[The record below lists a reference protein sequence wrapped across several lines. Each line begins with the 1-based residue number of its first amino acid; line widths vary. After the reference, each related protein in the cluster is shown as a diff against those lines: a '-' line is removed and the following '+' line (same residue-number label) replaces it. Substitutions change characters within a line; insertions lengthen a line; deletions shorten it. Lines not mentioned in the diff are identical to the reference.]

1 MAEDENKEI
10 KTRNWQQE
18 LGRIVRFGI
27 TGSLSTLVHYGAYL
41 LALLWMNATLA
52 YTVGYG
58 VGFCVNY
65 VMTTF
70 FTFKKR
76 PSKKNA
82 AGFLASHIVNYL
94 LEIGVLNVMIFCG
107 IDERLAGILT
117 LIVVVPINFL
127 ILRFVFVSN
136 TDELP

>member
-1 MAEDENKEI
+1 MMW
-10 KTRNWQQE
+10 RQE
-18 LGRIVRFGI
+18 LGRIIRFGI
-27 TGSLSTLVHYGAYL
+27 TGTLSTLLHYGAYL

-58 VGFCVNY
+58 VGLCLNY

-70 FTFKKR
+70 FTFHKQ

-82 AGFLASHIVNYL
+82 AGFVASHIVNYL
-94 LEIGVLNVMIFCG
+94 LEIGVLNAFIWFSV
-107 IDERLAGILT
+107 DERLAGILT

-127 ILRFVFVSN
+127 ILRFVFVRDRNS
-136 TDELP
+136 

>member
-1 MAEDENKEI
+1 MESGKKDWRK
-10 KTRNWQQE
+10 E
-18 LGRIVRFGI
+18 LGRIIRFGI

-41 LALLWMNATLA
+41 LALLWISPTAA

-58 VGFCVNY
+58 VGLCVNY

-70 FTFKKR
+70 FTFKEH

-82 AGFLASHIVNYL
+82 AGFIASHIVNYL
-94 LEIGVLNVMIFCG
+94 LEISILNLFLYYGM
-107 IDERLAGILT
+107 EKRLAGILV

-127 ILRFVFVSN
+127 ILRFVFVRKQ
-136 TDELP
+136 

>member
-1 MAEDENKEI
+1 MM
-10 KTRNWQQE
+10 WQQE
-18 LGRIVRFGI
+18 LGRIIRFGI
-27 TGSLSTLVHYGAYL
+27 TGTLSTLLHYGAYL

-58 VGFCVNY
+58 VGLCLNY

-70 FTFKKR
+70 FTFHKQ

-82 AGFLASHIVNYL
+82 AGFVASHIVNYL
-94 LEIGVLNVMIFCG
+94 LEIGVLNTFIWFS

-127 ILRFVFVSN
+127 ILRFVFVRDRNS
-136 TDELP
+136 

>member
-1 MAEDENKEI
+1 MRENWSK
-10 KTRNWQQE
+10 E

-27 TGSLSTLVHYGAYL
+27 TGSLSTLIHYGAYL
-41 LALLWMNATLA
+41 IALIWMVPTIA

-58 VGFCVNY
+58 VGLCVNY

-70 FTFKKR
+70 FTFKEH

-82 AGFLASHIVNYL
+82 AGFVASHIVNYL
-94 LEIGVLNVMIFCG
+94 LEIGILNLFLYYGM
-107 IDERLAGILT
+107 EKRLAGILV

-127 ILRFVFVSN
+127 ILRFVFVRKQ
-136 TDELP
+136 

>member
-1 MAEDENKEI
+1 MRENWSK
-10 KTRNWQQE
+10 E

-27 TGSLSTLVHYGAYL
+27 TGSLSTLIHYGAYL
-41 LALLWMNATLA
+41 IALIWMVPTIA

-58 VGFCVNY
+58 VGLCVNY

-70 FTFKKR
+70 FTFKEH

-82 AGFLASHIVNYL
+82 AGFVASHIVNYL
-94 LEIGVLNVMIFCG
+94 LEIGILNFFLYYGM
-107 IDERLAGILT
+107 EKRLAGILV

-127 ILRFVFVSN
+127 ILRFVFVRKQ
-136 TDELP
+136 